1 MSAHGVSAYPPVG
14 AEGHGPEAEGRD
26 TQARRAQ
33 EAVVV
38 ELGQRLVNACLFGGR
53 LIHLGFLRLLCLCVD
68 VGDVGDVDCEGK
80 EEIGHSFYMWAG

>member
-1 MSAHGVSAYPPVG
+1 MIAHCVVSAYPPVG

-38 ELGQRLVNACLFGGR
+38 ELSQRLVSACLFGGR
-53 LIHLGFLRLLCLCVD
+53 LVHRWIVPGCVD
-68 VGDVGDVDCEGK
+68 VGDVVLC
-80 EEIGHSFYMWAG
+80 

>member
-1 MSAHGVSAYPPVG
+1 MRVFITYPPVG

-53 LIHLGFLRLLCLCVD
+53 LVHLGFLRLVVVPSCVD
-68 VGDVGDVDCEGK
+68 VGDVDVVLIV
-80 EEIGHSFYMWAG
+80 EEKKR

>member
-1 MSAHGVSAYPPVG
+1 MVSAYPPVG

-53 LIHLGFLRLLCLCVD
+53 LVHLGFLRLLCLRVWML
-68 VGDVGDVDCEGK
+68 VMLVMLIV
-80 EEIGHSFYMWAG
+80 EEKKR